1 MDFLKNKHDILTSL
15 QTVKICLINCVVIL
29 CFSMQRRLTH
39 LERVKHR
46 LFLCLQ
52 VWRRLTH
59 FKEVKIQTIFMFS
72 NAEKI
77 NTF

>member
-39 LERVKHR
+39 LERVKT
-46 LFLCLQ
+46 Q
-52 VWRRLTH
+52 
-59 FKEVKIQTIFMFS
+59 IIFMFTS
-72 NAEKI
+72 VEKI